1 MKQKWFQV
9 FKEMEL
15 YTRDFV
21 LTDPSEEMN
30 KMWEMFREPGK
41 EIMFNSLRVTQD
53 PGEDFVGPL
62 RRYLDDD
69 DTPDHFNIK
78 ERRLDPQGF
87 NTIIHN
93 DAWFNNMLFK

>member
-1 MKQKWFQV
+1 
-9 FKEMEL
+9 MEL

-21 LTDPSEEMN
+21 LTDPSEEM
-30 KMWEMFREPGK
+30 KKFWEMFREPGR
-41 EIMFNSLRVTQD
+41 EGLFNNLRVSEE

-69 DTPDHFNIK
+69 DNPNHLNIK
-78 ERRLDPQGF
+78 ERRLDLHGF
-87 NTIIHN
+87 NVIIHN